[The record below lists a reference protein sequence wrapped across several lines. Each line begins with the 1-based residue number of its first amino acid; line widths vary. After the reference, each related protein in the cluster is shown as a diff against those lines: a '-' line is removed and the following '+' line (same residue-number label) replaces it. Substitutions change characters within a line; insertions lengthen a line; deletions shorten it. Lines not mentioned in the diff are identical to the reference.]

1 MTEVPPK
8 HQVGSHTD
16 ATEELPRLR
25 VARRIET
32 VPTVPTLRPL
42 PARTTV
48 PDRPGQR
55 PSLSVRLLS
64 WPAGARWYRPILA
77 LWALVL
83 QQVLYN
89 NSGYS
94 WHFFADASALLFGQ
108 HPPGDILSGGLHLY
122 ANYPAFQFG
131 PLTLL
136 AAAVMGL
143 FGSAG
148 WMIVVGTMTLCGF
161 VVLYLLEL
169 LVGILRPDVGAS
181 PRAAF
186 VTMLVGGASFLTS
199 WELLAV
205 HFGHLDDILALVLL
219 AATALTVVAGDATV
233 AGLCAGLAVDAKPWA
248 LACVAL
254 LLVLPGRA
262 RLKAGLVAAGTI
274 AVAWLPF
281 VIADPHTLSATA
293 SFTIPNVSASALR
306 ALGIDTSG
314 TPSWD
319 RIAQVG
325 LGCVLGVVAIV
336 RRRPVA
342 IIALGIGARLLLD
355 PSVYTYYTA
364 GLAMGL
370 LLWDL
375 TGYATPVPLLS
386 VVCLL
391 GISGAEFVLKDPRL
405 LGELRLW
412 TVLLAIAVMLAAP
425 LVDGPRPPALLHSP
439 QSG

>member
-1 MTEVPPK
+1 VTEN
-8 HQVGSHTD
+8 
-16 ATEELPRLR
+16 LPRLR
-25 VARRIET
+25 VARRIAT
-32 VPTVPTLRPL
+32 TPTEPALRPL
-42 PARTTV
+42 PDGPTVAARS
-48 PDRPGQR
+48 PQR
-55 PSLSVRLLS
+55 PSLTVVLLS

-77 LWALVL
+77 LWALLV
-83 QQVLYN
+83 QQVLYA

-94 WHFFADASALLFGQ
+94 WHFFADAASLLFGH
-108 HPPGDILSGGLHLY
+108 HPPGDVLPGGLHLY
-122 ANYPAFQFG
+122 ANYPVFQFG

-136 AAAVMGL
+136 MSEGMGL
-143 FGSAG
+143 FGADG

-169 LVGILRPDVGAS
+169 LVGILRPDIDAS
-181 PRAAF
+181 PRAKLG
-186 VTMLVGGASFLTS
+186 TMLVGGASFLTS

-205 HFGHLDDILALVLL
+205 HFGHLDDILALMLL
-219 AATALTVVAGDATV
+219 AATALTVTARDATV

-254 LLVLPGRA
+254 LLGLPGRA
-262 RLKAGLVAAGTI
+262 KLRAGLVAAVAI
-274 AVAWLPF
+274 AIAWLPF
-281 VIADPHTLSATA
+281 VLADPHTLSATA
-293 SFTIPNVSASALR
+293 SFTIPNVPASALR
-306 ALGIDTSG
+306 ALGVNTTG

-319 RIAQVG
+319 RIAQIG

-342 IIALGIGARLLLD
+342 IIALGIGARLVLD

-375 TGYATPVPLLS
+375 TGYTKPAPLLS
-386 VVCLL
+386 VLCLA
-391 GISGAEFVLKDPRL
+391 GITGAVYVVRNPHL

-412 TVLLAIAVMLAAP
+412 TVLLAITVMLVAP
-425 LVDGPRPPALLHSP
+425 RVEAPRSTPLLPS
-439 QSG
+439 S

>member
-1 MTEVPPK
+1 MTEVGRRR
-8 HQVGSHTD
+8 QVPSLTD
-16 ATEELPRLR
+16 VTEEMPRLR
-25 VARRIET
+25 VARRLEN
-32 VPTVPTLRPL
+32 VPTEPAMRSLPDGPTVA
-42 PARTTV
+42 ARSLE
-48 PDRPGQR
+48 R
-55 PSLSVRLLS
+55 PSLSALVRS
-64 WPAGARWYRPILA
+64 WPVGARWYRPVLA
-77 LWALVL
+77 LWALLL

-94 WHFFADASALLFGQ
+94 WHFFADAAALLFGQ
-108 HPPGDILSGGLHLY
+108 HPPGDVLPGGLHLY
-122 ANYPAFQFG
+122 ANYPVFQFG

-136 AAAVMGL
+136 MSAGMGL
-143 FGSAG
+143 FGSDG
-148 WMIVVGTMTLCGF
+148 WMIVVFTMTLCGF

-169 LVGILRPDVGAS
+169 LVGILRPDIDVS
-181 PRAAF
+181 PRAKL

-219 AATALTVVAGDATV
+219 AATALTVTTRDATV

-254 LLVLPGRA
+254 LLGIPGRA
-262 RLKAGLVAAGTI
+262 KLKAVLVAAATI

-281 VIADPHTLSATA
+281 VLADPHTLSATA
-293 SFTIPNVSASALR
+293 SFTIPNVPASALR
-306 ALGIDTSG
+306 ALGVDTTG

-319 RIAQVG
+319 RIAQIG

-342 IIALGIGARLLLD
+342 IIALGIGSRLLLD

-375 TGYATPVPLLS
+375 TGYAKPVPLLS
-386 VVCLL
+386 LLCLL
-391 GISGAEFVLKDPRL
+391 GISGAVYVLKDPHL

-425 LVDGPRPPALLHSP
+425 RVDVPRPPPLLHSP
-439 QSG
+439 